1 MSLTNR
7 ESKLNLRG
15 AWSHAEEITAII
27 PAAGRVSE
35 ALLPMSG
42 RLSSAMVPVA
52 GKPVIYWTL
61 DYLSRLGIRKF
72 IIAVREE
79 GQFLEDFVRAS
90 FPDLGDVRWVV
101 PDHDYGLGYTMYCC
115 AEHLDSQKALVVL
128 GDTFFNFKPS
138 WTDGNLGKNGE
149 PDDVP
154 MHSFILTAAVRDS
167 YRWCMVGIDGG
178 KATSFIDKPQL
189 SEASMEA
196 AIGVYGFDDV
206 ELLKLCLDDAVAGI
220 FTEDE
225 SAPATIQ
232 MSDVLKPYLGIA
244 PIEARAPGEW
254 MDCGNADNLAQSHQR
269 LLQQRAFNEV
279 SIDSQL
285 GIFSKKSKHTSKFV
299 DEINYY
305 KLLPPKLSVLFPRVI
320 ESNIEVKNEYLSLEY
335 YGYPTLAELW
345 LYENLHTR
353 IWEQI
358 FTRLR
363 DILDNPMA
371 AYRRDIPLDDYRRM
385 YVEKTRERALM
396 ISPKSP
402 LGSLINNPNGVT
414 VNGTHCPSFEEV
426 MTDIQEILPEFAADE
441 RQGVIHGDMCFSN
454 ILYDLRS
461 RICKFIDPRGS
472 FGQSGIFGDQK
483 YDLAKLYHSVRG
495 LYDFLVNDLFSVS
508 LEGSSVSL
516 DVRHRTE
523 HMRVQEVFDAVF
535 FPDFNQH
542 HIQLITGLLFIS
554 MPALHYD
561 KPLRQVAMYATGM
574 RLIAEAQKAKVK
586 GASHPRRSLKTSRN
600 GGSRM
605 KDLRRKVLQNSRQIE
620 LSGPESVAQSNDKAH
635 NFG

>member
-1 MSLTNR
+1 MNTASR
-7 ESKLNLRG
+7 EGKLRLRG
-15 AWSHAEEITAII
+15 AWSQTEEITAII

-72 IIAVREE
+72 IIAVREP

-115 AEHLDSQKALVVL
+115 GEHLESPKALVVL
-128 GDTFFNFKPS
+128 GDTFFTFKSS
-138 WTDGNLGKNGE
+138 WTSENWGKHTE
-149 PDDVP
+149 TDDVP
-154 MHSFILTAAVRDS
+154 MHSFILTAPVRDS
-167 YRWCMVGIDGG
+167 YRWCMVGKSDGN
-178 KATSFIDKPQL
+178 ATSFIDKPPL
-189 SEASMEA
+189 AEASMEA

-206 ELLKLCLDDAVAGI
+206 ELLKICLDEAVADVFIEG
-220 FTEDE
+220 DA
-225 SAPATIQ
+225 APAAIQ

-244 PIEARAPGEW
+244 PIEVRAPGEW

-285 GIFSKKSKHTSKFV
+285 GIFSKRSKYTAKFV

-320 ESNIEVKNEYLSLEY
+320 ESSIEFKNEYLNLEY

-353 IWEQI
+353 IWEQVFI
-358 FTRLR
+358 RLKE
-363 DILDNPMA
+363 ILDNPMA
-371 AYRRDIPLDDYRRM
+371 AYRREIPLEDYRQM
-385 YVEKTRERALM
+385 YVEKPRERSLM
-396 ISPKSP
+396 ISQKSV

-414 VNGTHCPSFEEV
+414 VNGTHCPSFKEVITEVEE
-426 MTDIQEILPEFAADE
+426 MLPEFAADG
-441 RQGVIHGDMCFSN
+441 RQAIIHGDMCFSN

-483 YDLAKLYHSVRG
+483 YDLAKLYHSVVG

-508 LEGSSVSL
+508 LDALSVSL
-516 DVRHRTE
+516 EVRTRPE
-523 HMRVQEVFDAVF
+523 HVRVQEVFNAVF
-535 FPDFNQH
+535 FPGFNQH
-542 HIQLITGLLFIS
+542 HIQLITGLLFLS

-561 KPLRQVAMYATGM
+561 RPSRQLAMYATGM
-574 RLIAEAQKAKVK
+574 RMIAEAQKSKIRP
-586 GASHPRRSLKTSRN
+586 GSESRRQDKSI
-600 GGSRM
+600 GSRPN
-605 KDLRRKVLQNSRQIE
+605 DLRTIALEQPPPRIVWPGERY
-620 LSGPESVAQSNDKAH
+620 SVE
-635 NFG
+635 